1 MRKKDEIKLDAL
13 SQIDDEIIEKNTQKR
28 NRLMNKKFAP
38 RRMISTY
45 IAAAIALVVIVPILI
60 LLFSKQVPV
69 YEGMTVSNYMSHNA
83 AEYVIPDQK
92 GYSFDYLSN
101 DKGDNGNHYGH
112 DKKPVENIVEEDTSI
127 SLEIPEQQMYY
138 ATPGKEI
145 YITVHISNPDSFE
158 ILSFTLN
165 GKKYS
170 SYMFEHGSDMEN
182 LILKVDVG
190 NEAGIREYTIDAIK
204 YVDGTEI
211 KDVVMKGDRTVK
223 VGVYT
228 EGIQPTASITNELI
242 GINDISFDVNLADEF
257 KLIEKSGGMAFAVV
271 ADEDSILGYQEIS
284 VGDEHIRF
292 DGLERYTEYRYGVV
306 AYYDTLGGGGMEIK
320 IIYQKEFTTQ
330 SVVAVSN
337 LTATQTSAEFSLA
350 FSEYYEKKAVSSM
363 ALYHGEE
370 RILDFDVSG
379 DVIGRVFEATDLLS
393 NNEYRIV
400 VTYEFNGAVEE
411 IEFRFTTQKMAEPVF
426 EFSEIIP
433 DIDSIVGSYELSNVD
448 NTLISYTVSLYK
460 SGELIKESTDKKI
473 EFDSL
478 DYYNDYTVRI
488 TYTFDLN
495 DGNGVQEMAANR
507 SVRTLPYIDVL
518 ECNIANTSAV
528 SEGDTIF
535 MQVKLDN
542 PHNMAVESVVVNG
555 ETYDVAG
562 SSTTNKIFVEIVY
575 NGQFA
580 GGDTYLKIDKVNAK
594 IDSTAITVAPKS
606 ELADNVFI
614 NGTLEVL
621 KIEYVNDKLEPIEW
635 SFNSDTVYL
644 MVTLDNPTG
653 YTVNSINSITEGITQ
668 LDSSRVYCTI
678 SSEYSYYGWN
688 DFNLSSL
695 SYYNDYV
702 QKSITFSDVHTR
714 YFRVAS
720 DDTVY
725 VSSPEDLKKM
735 YDPDGEST
743 GYYYELTNDI
753 DLSGYEWVGYRFR
766 GVFDGKGY
774 SIKNMSFVSTV
785 KNCDA
790 ALGLFS
796 SADGI
801 IQNLHIRSATIIA
814 DLTSDDGRRYNA
826 YCGGIVAHANSSIIR
841 NCSVDGDSIFSIK
854 NNTVLNGNDMC
865 ESYLG
870 GIAARVDYGEITNC
884 SNGGSLTIVGATCNA
899 GGIAG
904 AFGYGVVSQCSNSG
918 GVTVS
923 STIDQCTGGLFGSVY
938 NVSLINCI
946 NTGDVNVNQGSD
958 VYAGGL
964 IGKSDNS
971 NSSDSITSCINIGQV
986 NVVGQS
992 GMVGGLIG
1000 YHSDGAIRNC
1010 VSASKLTYKGG
1021 ISQGSLSGNDNVYK
1035 SFNSYSRYSYVGL
1048 RCTDSQLNTKEFY
1061 TAILG
1066 WSEDIWD
1073 LSDLNFKDGKYP
1085 KLK

>member
-69 YEGMTVSNYMSHNA
+69 YEGMTVSNYKSNNA
-83 AEYVIPDQK
+83 AEYVIPKQN
-92 GYSFDYLSN
+92 GYSFDYLAN
-101 DKGDNGNHYGH
+101 NNGGKEDNGNHYGH

-145 YITVHISNPDSFE
+145 YITVHISNPDNFE

-170 SYMFEHGSDMEN
+170 SYMFEYGSDMEN

-228 EGIQPTASITNELI
+228 EGIQPEVSITNELI
-242 GINDISFDVNLADEF
+242 GINDVSFDVNLADEF
-257 KLIEKSGGMAFAVV
+257 ELIEKSGGMAFAVV

-284 VGDEHIRF
+284 VGDKHIHF

-320 IIYQKEFTTQ
+320 IIYQKDFTTQ

-337 LTATQTSAEFSLA
+337 LTATQTSAEFSIA
-350 FSEYYEKKAVSSM
+350 FSEYYEKKAISSM
-363 ALYHGEE
+363 TLYHGEE

-379 DVIGRVFEATDLLS
+379 DVSGKIFEATDLLS

-400 VTYEFNGAVEE
+400 ITYEFNGAVEE

-426 EFSEIIP
+426 EFGEIIP
-433 DIDSIVGSYELSNVD
+433 DINSIVGSYELSNVD

-460 SGELIKESTDKKI
+460 SGELIKENADKKI

-478 DYYNDYTVRI
+478 DYYNDYTVKI
-488 TYTFDLN
+488 IYTFDLN
-495 DGNGVQEMAANR
+495 DGNGIQETTANH
-507 SVRTLPYIDVL
+507 SVKTLPYIDVL

-542 PHNMAVESVVVNG
+542 PLNMAVESVVVNG

-635 SFNSDTVYL
+635 CFNSDTVYL
-644 MVTLDNPTG
+644 MITLDNPTG
-653 YTVNSINSITEGITQ
+653 YTVSSINSITDGITQ
-668 LDSSRVYCTI
+668 LDNDRVY
-678 SSEYSYYGWN
+678 
-688 DFNLSSL
+688 LSS
-695 SYYNDYV
+695 DYSSSV
-702 QKSITFSDVHTR
+702 FGQ
-714 YFRVAS
+714 AA
-720 DDTVY
+720 VY
-725 VSSPEDLKKM
+725 
-735 YDPDGEST
+735 
-743 GYYYELTNDI
+743 
-753 DLSGYEWVGYRFR
+753 
-766 GVFDGKGY
+766 
-774 SIKNMSFVSTV
+774 
-785 KNCDA
+785 A
-790 ALGLFS
+790 
-796 SADGI
+796 
-801 IQNLHIRSATIIA
+801 
-814 DLTSDDGRRYNA
+814 
-826 YCGGIVAHANSSIIR
+826 
-841 NCSVDGDSIFSIK
+841 
-854 NNTVLNGNDMC
+854 
-865 ESYLG
+865 
-870 GIAARVDYGEITNC
+870 
-884 SNGGSLTIVGATCNA
+884 IVGAGC
-899 GGIAG
+899 
-904 AFGYGVVSQCSNSG
+904 
-918 GVTVS
+918 
-923 STIDQCTGGLFGSVY
+923 
-938 NVSLINCI
+938 
-946 NTGDVNVNQGSD
+946 
-958 VYAGGL
+958 
-964 IGKSDNS
+964 
-971 NSSDSITSCINIGQV
+971 
-986 NVVGQS
+986 
-992 GMVGGLIG
+992 
-1000 YHSDGAIRNC
+1000 R
-1010 VSASKLTYKGG
+1010 
-1021 ISQGSLSGNDNVYK
+1021 
-1035 SFNSYSRYSYVGL
+1035 
-1048 RCTDSQLNTKEFY
+1048 
-1061 TAILG
+1061 
-1066 WSEDIWD
+1066 
-1073 LSDLNFKDGKYP
+1073 
-1085 KLK
+1085 